1 MCVYPLVCMYHL
13 VWTCKFG
20 KLGNGHRIWK
30 CQFSFQSQRRTML
43 NNVQTIVPLRSFHM
57 LERLCSKSFK
67 TGFNST
73 WTKTCAF
80 AYTIVLSLILI
91 DAELTFI
98 VRFLI
103 SFYIQG
109 IWDSETPPTL
119 HRVTQLLRTELLFR
133 HTALW
138 LWNTFNFYYNILIQ
152 RKKGLLWPQNILY
165 KYKYQVAL

>member
-1 MCVYPLVCMYHL
+1 MP
-13 VWTCKFG
+13 KFG
-20 KLGNGHRIWK
+20 KLSSGHRTGK
-30 CQFSFQSQRRTML
+30 GQFSLQSQRKATQK
-43 NNVQTIVPLRSFHM
+43 NVHTTIQLRSFHM

>member
-1 MCVYPLVCMYHL
+1 MSADLENSKWPQD
-13 VWTCKFG
+13 
-20 KLGNGHRIWK
+20 WK
-30 CQFSFQSQRRTML
+30 RSVFVQSQRRAMPK
-43 NNVQTIVPLRSFHM
+43 NVHTTIQLRSFHM